1 MNGLFLRRRAS
12 SLRASFDAL
21 QGGFGQ
27 GVNGGRGDPEDC
39 RGGGREYPAQRRS
52 ISVESGREG
61 MRGSGCGAV
70 STCVTRIPNGAM
82 LAGLSRKA
90 RRTERAGC
98 DWPRPLPSEGL
109 RSIASGRSSFRF
121 VAALEP
127 RRSGRSRSPSDGG
140 SVGRDGAEFRVAAAS
155 VLGSIRGSSAANPR
169 AAPPE
174 DPPRRKGRPAM

>member
-1 MNGLFLRRRAS
+1 MDSSCGGGRVPFERRSTHCGA
-12 SLRASFDAL
+12 AL
-21 QGGFGQ
+21 T
-27 GVNGGRGDPEDC
+27 GGRGMKGEP
-39 RGGGREYPAQRRS
+39 RGCSRRAGRDSPAHRRS
-52 ISVESGREG
+52 ISVDRGRQR